1 MDNLPFHLPNKHLML
16 NYYTITYR
24 SFHSAKMR
32 ILRIVLMWDHVY
44 WVHCIKV
51 NLNSDVS
58 YVAQIFNLRSVT
70 SANFTI
76 FFPSQLDM
84 MLKYKKLKIMI

>member
-16 NYYTITYR
+16 NYYTITYW